1 MNLLKASIVLFMAF
15 LVAFLAATGN
25 LQAALV
31 TGALSSVAVAGWMA
45 PELSGQFCANTLTN
59 LIPDAYKAL
68 DVVSRELVGFIP
80 GVTRDAAV
88 DRVAI
93 GQNIR
98 SFKTRANTAG
108 RDITAAMSI
117 PSASD
122 QTIDNEPI
130 TISKSRAFPFS
141 WSGEQRYA
149 VDQGPG
155 ALTIAQ
161 DQIAQAIRAAV
172 NEVEV
177 DIAVALKN
185 GASRAYGTAGTTP
198 FASTLGDPA
207 QLRKILDD
215 NGTPSSDRH
224 LVIDTTAGAK
234 LRTLAQLTKVNESG
248 DSSLLRQGAL
258 LDIHGF
264 AIRESAQVQTTTAG
278 TGASYQ
284 INNVAGYAIGDT
296 ALTLDTG
303 SGTILAGDVLT
314 IGNHKYV
321 VASALSANVV
331 TIAAPGLR
339 EAVANDATVTVN
351 ATSTRNIGYR
361 RSAVVLAARLP
372 ELNPEG
378 DMAIDRETITDPLSG
393 LSFEI
398 AAYPGYRMITYEVA
412 LAWGVKVI
420 KPEHVAVLLG

>member
-1 MNLLKASIVLFMAF
+1 M
-15 LVAFLAATGN
+15 
-25 LQAALV
+25 
-31 TGALSSVAVAGWMA
+31 
-45 PELSGQFCANTLTN
+45 PNTLTN

-117 PSASD
+117 PSAAD
-122 QTIDNEPI
+122 QTIDNEAI
-130 TISKSRAFPFS
+130 TITKSRAFPFS

-172 NEVEV
+172 NEVEA

-185 GASRAYGTAGTTP
+185 GASRAYGTSGTTP

-207 QLRKILDD
+207 QIRKILDD

-224 LVIDTTAGAK
+224 LVIDTAAGAK

-248 DSSLLRQGAL
+248 DASLLRQGTL

-278 TGASYQ
+278 TGSGHL
-284 INNVAGYAIGDT
+284 INNGSGYAVGDT
-296 ALTLDTG
+296 ALTVDTG
-303 SGTILAGDVLT
+303 TGTILAGDVLT

-339 EAVANDATVTVN
+339 EAVADNASVVVN

-361 RSAVVLAARLP
+361 RSAIVLAARLP

-378 DMAIDRETITDPLSG
+378 DMALDRETITDPVSG